1 MEREEMGTKLM
12 KISWTIPA
20 TIYLGASACQQGGT
34 SFIISFN
41 PPKKKSQERERYYP
55 SPVAGNKHGEVKKTV

>member
-12 KISWTIPA
+12 KISWTIP
-20 TIYLGASACQQGGT
+20 TIYLGSSACQQGGT
-34 SFIISFN
+34 SFIISFT

-55 SPVAGNKHGEVKKTV
+55 SLVAGNKHREVKETV